1 MRALTLALL
10 LAAALP
16 AQATAAGWTPP
27 VRFKAQDEAPR
38 AAIAADGTGVV
49 AWGAADGSLRVVSRA
64 DGRFGAPARLGGG
77 AVVAGAARDGAAI
90 AGAARGAALS
100 DPAVAAAPRGA
111 ALVAW
116 VARDGIYA
124 ALRRSARG
132 RWRMRRVA
140 PDRGSEI
147 SGLQVAHDPRGGW
160 VIAERAYPTRQGGQ
174 PYRLRALSLDAA
186 GRPGQVQELG
196 LGHFGIDARPTF
208 ALAVD
213 GAGTARLVA
222 ETESPSG
229 ADEPPPHGVVVF
241 SRPHGGAFGPAI
253 GIGGPNGAD
262 PRVAVGPG
270 GRYAVTW
277 TDTVRAGDTGRFG
290 RPMLAVGQG
299 EVPLGAGV
307 APRISRPGRVFGPS
321 TAWLG
326 RRPVLVWQQ
335 RDAAA
340 PFSPI
345 APAWAAILDGGAFG
359 RSQRLTRSDVSEPV
373 VVALRGGH
381 ALALWAGTR
390 RFGAALSDS
399 GGRFRPTTTPPG
411 TASKFHFNST
421 NRDLRTAGRYA
432 ILTWSAAGRV
442 RISVRRF

>member
-1 MRALTLALL
+1 MATV
-10 LAAALP
+10 LP
-16 AQATAAGWTPP
+16 AQAAAAGWSPP

-38 AAIAADGTGVV
+38 AAIAPDGTVVV
-49 AWGAADGSLRVVSRA
+49 AWGAADESLRVVSRA
-64 DGRFGAPARLGGG
+64 DGRFGAPGRLGGR
-77 AVVAGAARDGAAI
+77 A
-90 AGAARGAALS
+90 AALS
-100 DPAVAAAPRGA
+100 DPAVAAAPRGE

-132 RWRMRRVA
+132 RWRVRRVA

-186 GRPGQVQELG
+186 GRPGPIQELG

-213 GAGTARLVA
+213 GVGTARLVA
-222 ETESPSG
+222 ETESPPGS
-229 ADEPPPHGVVVF
+229 DEPPPHGVVVF
-241 SRPHGGAFGPAI
+241 SRPHGGAFGPAT

-262 PRVAVGPG
+262 PRIAVGPG
-270 GRYAVTW
+270 GRYAITW
-277 TDTVRAGDTGRFG
+277 TETVRGGDTGRFG
-290 RPMLAVGQG
+290 RPTLAVGQR
-299 EVPLGAGV
+299 ETPLSAAA
-307 APRISRPGRVFGPS
+307 APTISRPGRVFGPS

-340 PFSPI
+340 PFSPV
-345 APAWAAILDGGAFG
+345 APARAAILDGGAFA
-359 RSQRLTRSDVSEPV
+359 RPQRLTRSDVSEPV
-373 VVALRGGH
+373 VVALRGGR
-381 ALALWAGTR
+381 ALTLWAGTR
-390 RFGAALSDS
+390 RFGAALSNRA
-399 GGRFRPTTTPPG
+399 GRFRPTAAPPG
-411 TASKFHFNST
+411 TASKVHFNST
-421 NRDLRTAGRYA
+421 NRDLRAAGRYA

-442 RISVRRF
+442 HISVRRF